1 MKEDCLEDERSIAK
15 NDELWRL
22 GSHNWYIE
30 QSRYKPNQMERV
42 NDVDKKKDNSDD
54 CVSCCLGKGPFH
66 AFRTVQL

>member
-30 QSRYKPNQMERV
+30 QSRYIPNQMERV
-42 NDVDKKKDNSDD
+42 NDVDKKKTEIIQIMMI
-54 CVSCCLGKGPFH
+54 VSR
-66 AFRTVQL
+66 AV